1 LTFDKRSINGIA
13 WTSDSR
19 EIVFSSNRGG
29 DQSLWRISAT
39 GGEPQRVD
47 AAGENALSPALSR
60 AGLLAFERH
69 TTDKNIWTLDILTHT
84 TRRLIAS
91 TREERTAESSPDGGR
106 IAFGSD
112 RSGALEIWVCDRDG
126 SNAIQ
131 ITNLGGHSRLP
142 RWSPDG
148 NRIAFDSRVSD
159 SEGDIY
165 VVGAHGASL
174 RRVTSEPSDDVRPSW
189 SADGKWIY
197 FRSDRGGSRQIWKMP
212 SQGGAAIQV
221 TRDGADEAFLSPD
234 ELRLYFVKGAQG
246 VWVMPIDDPGSA
258 RPVPGLESVP
268 LNSWAI
274 ADPGIYFIDLSG
286 SINLFH
292 FATGKISVVGET
304 TGPIA
309 REAPCLSATRDGRTI
324 LWTQTDHADADLVLL
339 EHFR

>member
-1 LTFDKRSINGIA
+1 M
-13 WTSDSR
+13 
-19 EIVFSSNRGG
+19 
-29 DQSLWRISAT
+29 
-39 GGEPQRVD
+39 
-47 AAGENALSPALSR
+47 
-60 AGLLAFERH
+60 
-69 TTDKNIWTLDILTHT
+69 
-84 TRRLIAS
+84 
-91 TREERTAESSPDGGR
+91 
-106 IAFGSD
+106 
-112 RSGALEIWVCDRDG
+112 
-126 SNAIQ
+126 
-131 ITNLGGHSRLP
+131 
-142 RWSPDG
+142 
-148 NRIAFDSRVSD
+148 
-159 SEGDIY
+159 
-165 VVGAHGASL
+165 
-174 RRVTSEPSDDVRPSW
+174 RPSW

-246 VWVMPIDDPGSA
+246 VWIMPIDDPGSA

-286 SINLFH
+286 IINLFH